1 MRVEPELP
9 EPSPAAA
16 AHSRALVDRIAAE
29 IAANDGWISFARYM
43 ELALYAPGAGYYAG
57 GPEKFGAP
65 GDFVTAPELSPLF
78 GETLAR
84 QVAEGLGAAPADV
97 LELGAGS
104 GALAC
109 TLLPALQQCGALPE
123 RYLILE
129 VSASLRERQRQ
140 RIAELPS
147 LLAKR
152 VQWLDRLPAHLTGV
166 ILANEVLDALP
177 VHVVAWSDQG
187 LYERGVVYRASGFE
201 YHDRP
206 LRDGLLQAAA
216 ARLDVAPPYVSEI
229 SLAVPALV
237 RSLADRLEQGL
248 MLLIDYGFGESEYYH
263 PQRCR
268 GTLMCHYRH
277 RAHDDPFYL
286 PGLQDI
292 TAHVDFS
299 AVARAGVAAGL
310 SLLGY
315 TTQARFLIN
324 LGVTDLLARTPPEQ
338 PTDYLP
344 LAAQAQKLLSP
355 TEMGELFKVVA
366 LGRRWPSTLTGFT
379 HGDLGRLL

>member
-1 MRVEPELP
+1 
-9 EPSPAAA
+9 
-16 AHSRALVDRIAAE
+16 
-29 IAANDGWISFARYM
+29 
-43 ELALYAPGAGYYAG
+43 
-57 GPEKFGAP
+57 
-65 GDFVTAPELSPLF
+65 
-78 GETLAR
+78 
-84 QVAEGLGAAPADV
+84 
-97 LELGAGS
+97 
-104 GALAC
+104 
-109 TLLPALQQCGALPE
+109 
-123 RYLILE
+123 
-129 VSASLRERQRQ
+129 
-140 RIAELPS
+140 
-147 LLAKR
+147 
-152 VQWLDRLPAHLTGV
+152 
-166 ILANEVLDALP
+166 
-177 VHVVAWSDQG
+177 
-187 LYERGVVYRASGFE
+187 
-201 YHDRP
+201 
-206 LRDGLLQAAA
+206 
-216 ARLDVAPPYVSEI
+216 
-229 SLAVPALV
+229 VPALV

-366 LGRRWPSTLTGFT
+366 LGRRWPSTPTGFT